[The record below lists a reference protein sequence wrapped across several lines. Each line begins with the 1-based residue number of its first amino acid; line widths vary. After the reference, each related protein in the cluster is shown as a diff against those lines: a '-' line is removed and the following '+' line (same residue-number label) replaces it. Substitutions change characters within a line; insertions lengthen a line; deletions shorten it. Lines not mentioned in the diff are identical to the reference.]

1 MIPLIFTGGT
11 ISMRDDPAQGGGAM
25 PALSGAE
32 IVAATRGIERI
43 ADVQAIDFG
52 RYPGPHMTVERAW
65 ELRAR
70 IVEQLAREP
79 VTGVVV
85 THGTDSLEET
95 AYLIARSVR
104 SDKPVVFTGAMRT
117 ASDLGWDGPANLLNA
132 VKVAA
137 CSEARGYGVLV
148 AMSSR
153 IYAAI
158 DVTKGHTHMLDAF
171 ESPGLGPVGVVDED
185 RVVFRRALPAPRPV
199 LECPSPVTPID
210 IVYAWQGADSRLLDA
225 SRESAQ
231 GVVIAAMGRGNV
243 PPEMLPGIERWIAS
257 GRPVVI
263 TSRAGRGRVGVTYG
277 YPGGGRRLR
286 EMGAI
291 FAGSRRPPQ
300 ARIDLMLALGA
311 NLARDDIRELF
322 EGSRAAEC

>member
-1 MIPLIFTGGT
+1 MIPLLFTGGT
-11 ISMRDDPAQGGGAM
+11 ISMREDAARGGAM

-32 IVAATRGIERI
+32 ILAATRGIEAI
-43 ADVQAIDFG
+43 AEVEAIDFG

-70 IVEQLAREP
+70 VVEQLARP
-79 VTGVVV
+79 GVEGIVI

-104 SDKPVVFTGAMRT
+104 TDVPIVFTGAMRT

-132 VKVAA
+132 VRVAA
-137 CSEARGYGVLV
+137 SPASRGYGVLV

-153 IYAAI
+153 IYSAI
-158 DVTKGHTHMLDAF
+158 DATKAHTHMLDAF
-171 ESPGLGPVGVVDED
+171 ESPGLGPVGVIDED
-185 RVVFRRALPAPRPV
+185 QVIFRRAMPAPRPV
-199 LECPSPVTPID
+199 LDCEAPVGPVD
-210 IVYAWQGADSRLLDA
+210 IVYAWQGADSRMLDA
-225 SRESAQ
+225 SRESAA
-231 GVVIAAMGRGNV
+231 GVVIAGMGRGNL
-243 PPEMLPGIERWIAS
+243 PPEMVPGLERWISS

-263 TSRAGRGRVGVTYG
+263 ASRAGRGRVGITYG

-286 EMGAI
+286 ELGAV
-291 FAGSRRPPQ
+291 FAGSRRPQQ

-311 NLARDDIRELF
+311 GLAGDALRELF
-322 EGSRAAEC
+322 EGYRAAES